1 MRRMKK
7 MYIEPKHV
15 LITCVVLCFVLIA
28 ISFKFEKQLSPVKS
42 VVGVVFTPMQ
52 KSVNVLG
59 SGISNKFKV
68 FNKLKTLTKENQA
81 LREEIEEIRGENRLL
96 QQQHG
101 ELENLRE
108 LYNMKGNYSDLP
120 TVAARIISKD
130 PTNWYGTLTMDKGSK
145 DGIKVNMNVIAKDGL
160 VGIISEVGH
169 NYSKIRTI
177 IDDKS
182 NVTSVFL
189 KSTQTCN
196 VAGDITIMTTGKVKV
211 ESVSKD
217 IKVKDGDAL
226 YTAYDSLKYHSG
238 ILIGYVNDVKTDS
251 NNVTQSGTLT
261 PVVDFADLETVLV
274 ITELSEGLY

>member
-1 MRRMKK
+1 MRRRKK
-7 MYIEPKHV
+7 IYIEPKHL
-15 LITCVVLCFVLIA
+15 LIVLIA
-28 ISFKFEKQLSPVKS
+28 LCFILIAVSFKFEKQLAPVKS
-42 VVGVVFTPMQ
+42 TVGVVFTPMQ
-52 KSVNVLG
+52 KGINTLG
-59 SGISNKFKV
+59 KSISNKFKV
-68 FNKLKTLTKENQA
+68 IRRLKTVTKENEA
-81 LREEIEEIRGENRLL
+81 LKEEIEIIKGENRLL
-96 QQQHG
+96 QQQQN
-101 ELENLRE
+101 ELEELRE
-108 LYNMKGNYSDLP
+108 LYDMKGNYSDMP
-120 TVAARIISKD
+120 TVAARVISKD
-130 PTNWYGTLTMDKGSK
+130 PSNWYSTLVIDKGK
-145 DGIKVNMNVIAKDGL
+145 NDGIKVDMNVIAKDGL

-196 VAGDITIMTTGKVKV
+196 VAGDVTTMTTGKVKV

-217 IKVKDGDAL
+217 IKARDGDAL

-261 PVVDFADLETVLV
+261 PIVDFADLETVLV